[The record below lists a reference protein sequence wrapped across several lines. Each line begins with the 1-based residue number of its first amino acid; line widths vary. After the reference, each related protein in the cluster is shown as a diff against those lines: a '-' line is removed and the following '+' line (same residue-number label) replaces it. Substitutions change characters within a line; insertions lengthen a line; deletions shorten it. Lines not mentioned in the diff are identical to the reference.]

1 MEIPSQNLIGSRTT
15 GGASLDLPRSAGQ
28 ALRVDFNV
36 GGDLIHVRYG
46 SHGAAVLD
54 RYRLRRWLTAPHG
67 EWTTDEVTFV
77 DAGGRIA
84 LMLHGLGWWW
94 LASAEVQ
101 ALRAAV

>member
-1 MEIPSQNLIGSRTT
+1 MEGTSQDTTGSRTA
-15 GGASLDLPRSAGQ
+15 GGTSLDLPRSAGQ
-28 ALRVDFNV
+28 PIRVEFSA

-46 SHGAAVLD
+46 NHGAAVLD
-54 RYRLRRWLTAPHG
+54 RHRLRRWLTAPHG

-94 LASAEVQ
+94 LAAAEVQ